1 MNIKMR
7 YLAAIAAG
15 VLLAASTVAADENK
29 LALMGVGWQS
39 CGKYLTTT
47 KDDVS
52 FDDVAFDFA
61 YTSWTQGFL
70 SGLNYDFI
78 LRSGTTTDLSDHQA
92 QKIWIENYCKEYPLE
107 KYLVAVVTLW
117 VALRH
122 QQGLESDERFIR
134 KD

>member
-1 MNIKMR
+1 MTFKMR

-15 VLLAASTVAADENK
+15 VLLAANTVAADENK
-29 LALMGVGWQS
+29 RALMGVGWQS

-47 KDDVS
+47 KDVVS

-107 KYLVAVVTLW
+107 KYLAAVVTLW

-122 QQGLESDERFIR
+122 QQGLEPDERFIR